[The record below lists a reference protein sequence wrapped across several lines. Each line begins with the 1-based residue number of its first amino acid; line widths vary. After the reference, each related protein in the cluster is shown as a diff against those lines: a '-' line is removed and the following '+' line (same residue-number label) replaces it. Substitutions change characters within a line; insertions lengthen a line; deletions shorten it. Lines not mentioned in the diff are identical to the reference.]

1 MPSQSKAEVAGP
13 PIFALGG
20 TANHS
25 VTGRMRSH
33 CAAPGHGLKP
43 QGLQKHTLNPSWYL
57 CPYHSGSSLKTETLP
72 GVWVCIFYV
81 DIFITENLI
90 KLVLPVNLIANF
102 IESKKRTLSSHVG
115 ETYHCWDCRN
125 EGKRLELAAL
135 SKLREGSL
143 PRWNGSVSRKDS
155 RQVLLIL
162 SLEEGFPVGLG
173 LSSPGSGAPASQK
186 VQRGWLWHCREY
198 IAWVNPRAAT
208 RSCHWWGDTAGNAA
222 CESQGC
228 YKKELPLPG
237 QRSMTGAMPSAMKYL
252 SAPLLPHTGR
262 AF

>member
-1 MPSQSKAEVAGP
+1 M
-13 PIFALGG
+13 
-20 TANHS
+20 
-25 VTGRMRSH
+25 
-33 CAAPGHGLKP
+33 
-43 QGLQKHTLNPSWYL
+43 
-57 CPYHSGSSLKTETLP
+57 
-72 GVWVCIFYV
+72 
-81 DIFITENLI
+81 
-90 KLVLPVNLIANF
+90 LPVNLIANF

-115 ETYHCWDCRN
+115 RN
-125 EGKRLELAAL
+125 LSLLGLQKWREEAGISST

-155 RQVLLIL
+155 RQVLLTL
-162 SLEEGFPVGLG
+162 SLEEGFLWGWDSALQ
-173 LSSPGSGAPASQK
+173 AASTSISEGTTWLTVTLQGI
-186 VQRGWLWHCREY
+186 QR
-198 IAWVNPRAAT
+198 VNPRAAT
-208 RSCHWWGDTAGNAA
+208 RSCHWWGDIAGNAA